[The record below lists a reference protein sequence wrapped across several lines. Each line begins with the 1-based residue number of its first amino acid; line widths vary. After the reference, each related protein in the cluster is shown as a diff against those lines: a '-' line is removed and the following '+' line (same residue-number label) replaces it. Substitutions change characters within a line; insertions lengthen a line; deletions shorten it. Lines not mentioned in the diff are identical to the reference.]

1 MKEALNI
8 LLPTIYTDKTTA
20 DVYIA
25 ILSQIKKMSWL
36 SNWKWWTSATISNAI
51 VNWIISSET
60 VKLLKE
66 YWAYEKDIVLIIKW
80 EIDIV
85 LWN

>member
-1 MKEALNI
+1 
-8 LLPTIYTDKTTA
+8 
-20 DVYIA
+20 
-25 ILSQIKKMSWL
+25 MSWL